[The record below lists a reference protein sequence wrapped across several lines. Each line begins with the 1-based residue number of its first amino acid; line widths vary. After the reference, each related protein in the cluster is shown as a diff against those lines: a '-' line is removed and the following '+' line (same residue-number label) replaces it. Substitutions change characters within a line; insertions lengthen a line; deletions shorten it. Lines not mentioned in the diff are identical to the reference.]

1 MASSTNAQKFYHLPM
16 HRVTTWRFPAELP
29 CIHGITLLPYNN
41 FDAYRVYT
49 ALVKFLYKNLDGHG
63 VYIAALKF
71 SSLLARR
78 SNFCTVGL
86 VPCDRNTGSG

>member
-1 MASSTNAQKFYHLPM
+1 MESRFCHTIISTLIGFTPRWSNLQ
-16 HRVTTWRFPAELP
+16 
-29 CIHGITLLPYNN
+29 
-41 FDAYRVYT
+41 
-49 ALVKFLYKNLDGHG
+49 YKNLDGHG

-86 VPCDRNTGSG
+86 VPCDLNTGTHKEWINESFYLP